1 MPVLERPEIIPFLKI
16 WRNKPPEQ
24 AEQVAEE
31 MASYS
36 LETNGTPDPYEFF
49 ISPDGELLSPTA
61 HCRVKDVVQ
70 RTHPVGELEYRA
82 LLSIEQSV
90 AQWIKN
96 NDKGVIAWISP
107 RSPGLYPTSRVIIS
121 EIEQKDG
128 KKTLFNRKLVL
139 DFDETRCL
147 GFARDLARF
156 SQNQPLFSH
165 LEQVRA
171 TPLVLNTRGRSWIYI
186 LEELIDDPILWESI
200 RNGEDQRAKKEAV
213 RQARMVQKDL
223 FAVSRPSD
231 EVPVAFL
238 QMLGTKGASCPVNMQ
253 KGTAFQIFSESAI
266 TFVGSI
272 SKDPDFCRVCPVCQR
287 EINCIV
293 RVGGSCPACGTVK
306 RCG

>member
-36 LETNGTPDPYEFF
+36 LETNGTPDPYYFL
-49 ISPDGELLSPTA
+49 ISPTGELLSPTT
-61 HCRVKDVVQ
+61 HRRVKDVVC
-70 RTHPVGELEYRA
+70 RSHPVGELEYQF
-82 LLSIEQSV
+82 LLSIEPWV
-90 AQWIKN
+90 K
-96 NDKGVIAWISP
+96 DTDERVIVWVSP
-107 RSPGLYPTSRVIIS
+107 PFPGLYPTSKVIIS
-121 EIEQKDG
+121 EIQQQDNEKI
-128 KKTLFNRKLVL
+128 LFNRALVL
-139 DFDETRCL
+139 DFGERKCWDL
-147 GFARDLARF
+147 ARDLARF

-165 LEQVRA
+165 LDQVRA
-171 TPLVLNTRGRSWIYI
+171 TPFILNTQGRSWTYI